1 MFLQYSFPETFAVKL
16 VGKVVRFLLFVHSLF
31 LQLRLLFLV
40 DFQSLTNII
49 NLVFLKLTL
58 RLKLH
63 DHTRLRFK
71 E

>member
-1 MFLQYSFPETFAVKL
+1 MQYSFPETFAVKL

-31 LQLRLLFLV
+31 LQLRLLISV

-49 NLVFLKLTL
+49 NLVFLKLTR